1 MKHSVRYIA
10 SALVL
15 SLAIV
20 ATAPFLQAQ
29 QESTPAAKVSINSAT
44 VEQLASLPGVG
55 PVTAGR
61 IVEFRTKSGP
71 FKRLEDLMAVK
82 GIGEK
87 SYQKLKDR
95 ITL

>member
-1 MKHSVRYIA
+1 MKHSVRYIVA
-10 SALVL
+10 ALVL
-15 SLAIV
+15 SLAIA
-20 ATAPFLQAQ
+20 ATAPFLEAQ
-29 QESTPAAKVSINSAT
+29 KESMPAAKVSINSAT

-55 PVTAGR
+55 PATAGR
-61 IVEFRTKSGP
+61 IVEFRAKSGP